1 MNIIIYYYYYIYIYI
16 YQYMF
21 IYIYIFF
28 FVYYNNITLHTREE
42 YTQRTSDMSG
52 TTNALE
58 MIRGRRPEI
67 AMLADLYI
75 S

>member
-1 MNIIIYYYYYIYIYI
+1 
-16 YQYMF
+16 MF
-21 IYIYIFF
+21 IYIYIYICIFFF

>member
-1 MNIIIYYYYYIYIYI
+1 
-16 YQYMF
+16 MF
-21 IYIYIFF
+21 IYIYFF